1 MHIVIVNRWPRF
13 RDERR
18 WDNELTRYEDFFDH
32 QQHQISYVVDA
43 PGAEGVLAPAQQIA
57 HQVQVGDVN
66 QYEQLLA
73 AVEEVIAH
81 VGPVDQLIA
90 LSEFTLEIAARVRQ
104 TLNIPG
110 HGPDEVAVY
119 RDKARMKE
127 ILQAKGLRVPPFAR
141 CQSVEQAL
149 HFAREIGFPLIVKP
163 VDGAASM
170 GVEKVEDEPAL
181 RNLLNNI
188 ELSRYEIEGFMHGQ
202 TYHIDGFADV
212 DGSVPFQVVSR
223 YINSCLDFA
232 KAQPLGSVIVQKSAL
247 RTRIEAFSKQ
257 ILQALNL
264 RCTAFHLE
272 IFVERDDSLV
282 FLEIGARVGGSE
294 VPHLINKVF
303 GVNLYEHWLRR
314 LAGEQVPVPAV
325 SHDPSGGWLVIPKP
339 ARLPCR
345 VLRADSLR
353 AELPNLWRELLPE
366 PGQILEAG
374 GSYDALH
381 SGRFIFVGGSEVA
394 TENDIRHATQSF
406 QFQAEPL

>member
-13 RDERR
+13 HDERR
-18 WDNELTRYEDFFDH
+18 WDNELTRYETFFDH
-32 QQHQISYVVDA
+32 QQHRISYVVDA
-43 PGAEGVLAPAQQIA
+43 PGAQGVLAPAQQIA
-57 HQVQVGDVN
+57 HQVQVEDVN
-66 QYEQLLA
+66 QYEQLLGA
-73 AVEEVIAH
+73 IQEVIAR

-104 TLNIPG
+104 ALNIPG
-110 HGPDEVAVY
+110 DGPDEVAVY

-127 ILQAKGLRVPPFAR
+127 ILQAQGLPVPAFAR

-149 HFAREIGFPLIVKP
+149 HFAGEIGFPLIVKP

-170 GVEKVEDEPAL
+170 GVEKVENEADL
-181 RNLLNNI
+181 RRLLATLD
-188 ELSRYEIEGFMHGQ
+188 LSRYEIEAFMHGQ

-232 KAQPLGSVIVQKSAL
+232 KAQPLGSVIVQASPL
-247 RTRIEAFSKQ
+247 RKRIEAFSRQ
-257 ILQALNL
+257 ILRALNL

-272 IFVERDDSLV
+272 IFVEPDESLV

-314 LAGEQVPVPAV
+314 LAGDQVPLPAIDD
-325 SHDPSGGWLVIPKP
+325 DPSGGWLVIPKP
-339 ARLPCR
+339 AQLPCR
-345 VLRADSLR
+345 VVKAQSLR
-353 AELPNLWRELLPE
+353 EALPNLWRELLPQ
-366 PGQILEAG
+366 PGEILEAG

-394 TENDIRHATQSF
+394 TERDIRHTTQTY
-406 QFQAEPL
+406 QFQAEAL